1 MRIAYL
7 DCFSGMS
14 GDMFLGALID
24 AGVPAKLFE
33 DTVAALDIG
42 ARLEISRVN
51 RAGITA
57 TKVDVFVHGEK
68 ELPREVFLEQQSRRK
83 REHDHAHEHGHAH
96 DHKHAP
102 EHVEL
107 REHNFSQSG
116 NDSTRAGAPAPHEH
130 EPHQHEHGRGLKEIR
145 EIISKAGIDEGAKR
159 TALAMFEALGKAEAK
174 IHNNDIEK
182 VHFHEVGAV
191 DAMVDI
197 TCSAVG
203 AHALGV
209 DEIVCS
215 PLNVGGGTV
224 KCAHGVL
231 PVPVPATVELL
242 QGAPV
247 YSSGIQVELVTPT
260 GAAIVKTLVKRYA
273 PFPAMTIE
281 KSGYGAGSRDF
292 SGHANVVRL
301 TIGESQPGLAQNT
314 SQETISV
321 LEANLDDLNPQVFG
335 YVVERLLEAGA
346 LDTFAVP
353 VQMKKNRP
361 GMLLTVLAKPE
372 DASRLTQIIFTETS
386 TLGVRRREE
395 QRQTLAR
402 KWITVG
408 TRWGDVRLKIG
419 SMNGTVTNYAPE
431 YEDCK
436 KIAAEHHVPLKSVM
450 NEAMEAY
457 LKASEKLRTALC
469 SVKRFENP
477 NEQKVLH
484 HDPDLLRECASAHRT
499 RVHHD
504 CLRHHCPA
512 PALMGFDTYFLTGTD
527 EHGQKIE
534 RAAQAAGK
542 TPQQFTDEVSAEF
555 RALWD
560 GWG

>member
-1 MRIAYL
+1 MRVAYL

-14 GDMFLGALID
+14 GDMFLGALVD
-24 AGVPAKLFE
+24 AGVPARFFE
-33 DTVAALDIG
+33 DTVAALNIG
-42 ARLEISRVN
+42 ARLEISRVS
-51 RAGITA
+51 RSGIAA
-57 TKVDVFVHGEK
+57 TKVDVLVHGEK
-68 ELPREVFLEQQSRRK
+68 ELPREVFFEQQSRAQK
-83 REHDHAHEHGHAH
+83 HEHDHGHEPGPTHG
-96 DHKHAP
+96 P

-107 REHNFSQSG
+107 REHNYSQSG
-116 NDSTRAGAPAPHEH
+116 QEPAQAVAPSPHE
-130 EPHQHEHGRGLKEIR
+130 HEHGRGLKEIR
-145 EIISKAGIDEGAKR
+145 EIIRKAGISEGAKR
-159 TALAMFEALGKAEAK
+159 TAIAIFEALGAAEAK
-174 IHNNDIEK
+174 IHNTDIEK

-197 TCSAVG
+197 ICAAIG
-203 AHALGV
+203 AEALRV

-231 PVPVPATVELL
+231 PVPVPATLELL

-260 GAAIVKTLVKRYA
+260 GAAIVKTLAKRFA

-281 KSGYGAGSRDF
+281 KSGYGAGTRDF
-292 SGHANVVRL
+292 PGHANVVRL
-301 TIGESQPGLAQNT
+301 AIGESQAVFAQNT

-346 LDTFAVP
+346 LDTFALP

-361 GMLLTVLAKPE
+361 GTLLTVLARPV

-402 KWITVG
+402 KWVHVV
-408 TRWGDVRLKIG
+408 TRWGHVRLKIA
-419 SMNGTVTNYAPE
+419 SMNGTITNYAPE

-436 KIAAEHHVPLKSVM
+436 KIAAENHVPLKSVM
-450 NEAMEAY
+450 NEAMGAY
-457 LKASEKLRTALC
+457 LKNLK
-469 SVKRFENP
+469 
-477 NEQKVLH
+477 
-484 HDPDLLRECASAHRT
+484 
-499 RVHHD
+499 
-504 CLRHHCPA
+504 
-512 PALMGFDTYFLTGTD
+512 G
-527 EHGQKIE
+527 
-534 RAAQAAGK
+534 
-542 TPQQFTDEVSAEF
+542 
-555 RALWD
+555 
-560 GWG
+560 